1 MAEWVTRTMEAL
13 GYWGIGL
20 LMFLENLFPPIPSE
34 LIMPLAG
41 FTVAQGKM
49 QFAPAV
55 VAGVVGTVLGAMLWY
70 WVGQVVSE
78 RRLMRWADRYGKW
91 LALSGQ
97 DIRRAIAW
105 FNRYGKRAVFL
116 GAAGAGGADA
126 DFAACG
132 SGPHELCPVPAL
144 FHRGDADLDA
154 AADLCRVSAGREL

>member
-1 MAEWVTRTMEAL
+1 
-13 GYWGIGL
+13 
-20 LMFLENLFPPIPSE
+20 
-34 LIMPLAG
+34 
-41 FTVAQGKM
+41 M

-70 WVGQVVSE
+70 WIGQVVSE

-116 GAAGAGGADA
+116 GRLVPGVRTLISLPAGLGRMSFVPFLLYSTAGTLIWTLLLTYAG
-126 DFAACG
+126 FLLG
-132 SGPHELCPVPAL
+132 ENYERVEQYLGPVSKLVLAGLAIAL
-144 FHRGDADLDA
+144 GVWLWRRWRSPRL
-154 AADLCRVSAGREL
+154 